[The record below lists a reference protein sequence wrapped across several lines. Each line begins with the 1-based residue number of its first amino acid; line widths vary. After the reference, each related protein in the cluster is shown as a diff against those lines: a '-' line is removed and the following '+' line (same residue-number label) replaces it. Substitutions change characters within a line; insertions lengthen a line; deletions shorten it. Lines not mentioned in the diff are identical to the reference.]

1 MESALPEADYT
12 KGFNDGYI
20 MTKHLPELSEKLS
33 GIDSDVPRIDG
44 FKEGRKQFVL
54 DKARETREQWRSQDK
69 GHPRQSDKS
78 KGKDIDRE

>member
-1 MESALPEADYT
+1 MDNALQEADYT

-33 GIDSDVPRIDG
+33 GIESDAPRIDG

-54 DKARETREQWRSQDK
+54 DKVRETREQWRNQDK
-69 GHPRQSDKS
+69 GQLQQTDKT